1 MPTKYTNLQRSAERR
16 IVRVSQRNYSP
27 GANARIRVQVFNGF
41 GRPAWDEWVIFRVVG
56 ENGTAAAWTPITLLG
71 QGIINPTMAR
81 GSAKSVAGPD
91 QAWAEVAIT
100 PNSLGTIE
108 VELPH
113 IGAGG
118 LRQVEIIAG
127 SARTTLPQGITL

>member
-27 GANARIRVQVFNGF
+27 GADARIRVQVFNGF
-41 GRPAWDEWVIFRVVG
+41 GRPAWNEWVIFRVIG
-56 ENGTAAAWTPITLLG
+56 EDGTVAAWIPIILPG
-71 QGIINPTMAR
+71 QGFINPTMAR
-81 GSAKSVAGPD
+81 GSARSMGGPD

-100 PNSLGTIE
+100 PNEFGTIE

-127 SARTTLPQGITL
+127 SARLTLPQGITL